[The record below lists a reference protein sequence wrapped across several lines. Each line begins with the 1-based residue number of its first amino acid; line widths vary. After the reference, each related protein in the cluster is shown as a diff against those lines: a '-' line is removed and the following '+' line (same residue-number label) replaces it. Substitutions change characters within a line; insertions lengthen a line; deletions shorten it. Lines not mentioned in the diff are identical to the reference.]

1 MDVSNLPPYGGSS
14 LREFFCLYVGI
25 LVPAFHLVPY
35 KVSLPVLGCKMLLV
49 TGAKSSDLTGPM
61 NWGSSGGFEF
71 LLGEAPLAFSSEL
84 GYTKKYIYFLWLCFP
99 RISRNFKVISVLIL
113 LESESPRLA
122 FLLNRNLAACLR
134 GKREGRARVGCVTLE
149 TLPPPPSGT
158 VVCSRGLYPLL
169 LKRISKNDVLGHIL
183 KFT

>member
-49 TGAKSSDLTGPM
+49 TGAKSSDLTRPM

-84 GYTKKYIYFLWLCFP
+84 GYTKKIYIFFVVMF
-99 RISRNFKVISVLIL
+99 SQNF
-113 LESESPRLA
+113 
-122 FLLNRNLAACLR
+122 
-134 GKREGRARVGCVTLE
+134 
-149 TLPPPPSGT
+149 
-158 VVCSRGLYPLL
+158 
-169 LKRISKNDVLGHIL
+169 
-183 KFT
+183 